1 MEKLDKAQ
9 KEKLK
14 GIPKIEEELEERLRA
29 AAAAEQELKALL
41 LRRAEE
47 DKREKAAKWAEE
59 TARLKA
65 EQELK
70 EVELK
75 RAEETALT
83 AKVVHADKAEQ
94 MEMLTVDKFAY
105 VCAAWR

>member
-14 GIPKIEEELEERLRA
+14 GIPKIQEELEERLGA
-29 AAAAEQELKALL
+29 AAGAEEELKALL

-47 DKREKAAKWAEE
+47 DKREQAAKRAEE
-59 TARLKA
+59 TARKKA
-65 EQELK
+65 ERALK
-70 EVELK
+70 EEERK
-75 RAEETALT
+75 RAEAAALT

-94 MEMLTVDKFAY
+94 VEMLTVDKFAY